1 MIAQVFIALHFAL
14 ILSHFMIEMSSRAF
28 SFGNTK
34 GFGAWSI
41 VYNLYI
47 YEFHGEQNDNTW
59 F

>member
-1 MIAQVFIALHFAL
+1 L